1 MCGKEKQAFDWIA
14 LLPILPSVI
23 ALIIA
28 IWGDILRRWGIG
40 PKIEVTHGNNLP
52 YNKIA
57 KITKKN
63 GELSPALFIRV
74 KVKNAGRTTAHK
86 VYGRL
91 TSIKYAKNNKTI
103 QEYDPCTL
111 NWVGYPPDTK
121 IDLGP
126 EDHEFLDVIYRLMND
141 QRFHIS
147 TKPLLKGSSLA
158 FKVELQ
164 PHIIS
169 LSVYSEDAKTQKLKF
184 RLRWLEV
191 DEYDSAQLIQI
202 SGN

>member
-1 MCGKEKQAFDWIA
+1 MGGREKQAFDWIV
-14 LLPILPSVI
+14 LLPILPSFI

-40 PKIEVTHGNNLP
+40 PKIEVTHSNNLP

-57 KITKKN
+57 NVTKKN
-63 GELSPALFIRV
+63 GELTSAFFIRV

-91 TSIKYAKNNKTI
+91 TSINYAKNNKTI
-103 QEYDPCTL
+103 EEYDPCTL
-111 NWVGYPPDTK
+111 HWVGYSPETK

-126 EDHEFLDVIYRLMND
+126 EDHEFLDVIYRLKND
-141 QRFHIS
+141 QRFCIY
-147 TKPLLKGSSLA
+147 TKLLLKGTPLA

-169 LSVYSEDAKTQKLKF
+169 LSVYSEDAKKQRT
-184 RLRWLEV
+184 
-191 DEYDSAQLIQI
+191 
-202 SGN
+202 